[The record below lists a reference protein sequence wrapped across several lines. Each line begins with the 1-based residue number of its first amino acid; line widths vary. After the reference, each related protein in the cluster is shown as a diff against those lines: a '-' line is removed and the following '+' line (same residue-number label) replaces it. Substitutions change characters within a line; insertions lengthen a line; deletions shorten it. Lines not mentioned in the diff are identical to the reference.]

1 MNAVAASRRA
11 PLSPLELTGRA
22 GSHVVELAG
31 PACTL
36 HRDVVP
42 AWLALRAAAARE
54 GIDLVACS
62 SFRDFS
68 RQLHIWNA
76 KFAGELPLLD
86 ARGMAIDRESLH
98 TPGLIEAIL
107 RWSALP
113 GASRHH
119 WGTDIDVID
128 HAALA
133 AGQRP
138 ALIPDE
144 YASGGVFGRLSAW
157 LDAHAGEF
165 GFYRPYDRDRGGVQP
180 EPWHL
185 SHAAVAG
192 EAQVLLTPALL
203 GAALHGVPMAG
214 LDAVLERLAEIHARY
229 VETVAAPTG
238 AVLAAAGRF
247 TLPASSS

>member
-1 MNAVAASRRA
+1 MDDAAASRRP

-22 GSHVVELAG
+22 CSHVVELAG

-54 GIDLVACS
+54 AIDLVPCS
-62 SFRDFS
+62 SFRDFN
-68 RQLHIWNA
+68 RQLRIWNA

-86 ARGMAIDRESLH
+86 ATGVAIDRESLD

-119 WGTDIDVID
+119 WGTDIDVFD

-133 AGQRP
+133 PGQRP
-138 ALIPDE
+138 ALIPAE
-144 YASGGVFGRLSAW
+144 YAAGGVFGRLSAW

-192 EAQVLLTPALL
+192 EAQILLTPALL
-203 GAALHGVPMAG
+203 GEALRGAPMAG
-214 LDAVLERLAEIHARY
+214 LDAVLERLAGIHARY
-229 VETVAAPTG
+229 VRTVATPTG
-238 AVLAAAGRF
+238 DVLAVAGRF
-247 TLPASSS
+247 SLPASSS

>member
-1 MNAVAASRRA
+1 MNHAAASRGT

-22 GSHVVELAG
+22 RSHVVELAD

-36 HRDVVP
+36 HRNVAP

-54 GIDLVACS
+54 GIDLVPCS

-68 RQLHIWNA
+68 RQLRIWNA
-76 KFAGELPLLD
+76 KFAGGLPLLD
-86 ARGMAIDRESLH
+86 ATGMAIARESLD
-98 TPGLIEAIL
+98 TPALIEAIL
-107 RWSALP
+107 HWSALP

-119 WGTDIDVID
+119 WGTDIDVYD

-133 AGQRP
+133 PGQRP
-138 ALIPDE
+138 ALLPAE
-144 YASGGVFGRLSAW
+144 YAGGGVFGRLGAW

-192 EAQVLLTPALL
+192 EAQILLTPAVL
-203 GAALHGVPMAG
+203 GEALRGAPMAG
-214 LDAVLERLAEIHARY
+214 LDAVLERLGEIHARY
-229 VETVAAPTG
+229 VQAVAAPTD
-238 AVLAAAGRF
+238 AVLAAAGGF
-247 TLPASSS
+247 SPPASSS